1 MIKLKNR
8 KKNEIGIMISPMI
21 DMSFL
26 LLVFFIV
33 TTMNMSEVQTVPV
46 QLPAATQAQTQ
57 QESRF
62 NVAVREDGSLYLGTK
77 PITREALLAQALP
90 GLPVLRKVRWAFP
103 YAGRTVEIDLYPFW
117 SEQAILE
124 VELPSPQEVPLLPPE
139 IAVLREVTDDPDLKN
154 RALALEQA
162 RLQQGRG

>member
-33 TTMNMSEVQTVPV
+33 TTMNMSEVQTVSV

-77 PITREALLAQALP
+77 PITREALLARAKEAAAKDPQFSLVIY
-90 GLPVLRKVRWAFP
+90 GD
-103 YAGRTVEIDLYPFW
+103 GRTAY
-117 SEQAILE
+117 QTIL
-124 VELPSPQEVPLLPPE
+124 SLL
-139 IAVLREVTDDPDLKN
+139 DDCKAAGIV
-154 RALALEQA
+154 RVGLAAEKA
-162 RLQQGRG
+162 GAHGNP

>member
-8 KKNEIGIMISPMI
+8 KKNEIGIMIS
-21 DMSFL
+21 MSFL

-33 TTMNMSEVQTVPV
+33 TTMNMSEVQTVSV

-77 PITREALLAQALP
+77 PITREALLARAKEASAKDSQFSLVIY
-90 GLPVLRKVRWAFP
+90 GD
-103 YAGRTVEIDLYPFW
+103 GRTAY
-117 SEQAILE
+117 QTIL
-124 VELPSPQEVPLLPPE
+124 SLL
-139 IAVLREVTDDPDLKN
+139 DDCKAAGIV
-154 RALALEQA
+154 RVGLAAEKA
-162 RLQQGRG
+162 DAHGNP

>member
-77 PITREALLAQALP
+77 PITREALLAQAKQAAAKDPQFSGHLWGWQSCLSDHP
-90 GLPVLRKVRWAFP
+90 EP
-103 YAGRTVEIDLYPFW
+103 AGRLQSSRDRPGG
-117 SEQAILE
+117 AGG
-124 VELPSPQEVPLLPPE
+124 
-139 IAVLREVTDDPDLKN
+139 REGGCPWKSVTAAKDCWCPW
-154 RALALEQA
+154 
-162 RLQQGRG
+162 GPI

>member
-46 QLPAATQAQTQ
+46 QLPAATQAQ

-77 PITREALLAQALP
+77 PITREALLAQAKQAAAKDPQFSLVIYGDGRASYQTILSLLDDCKAAGIVRV
-90 GLPVLRKVRWAFP
+90 GLAAEKADAHGNL
-103 YAGRTVEIDLYPFW
+103 
-117 SEQAILE
+117 
-124 VELPSPQEVPLLPPE
+124 
-139 IAVLREVTDDPDLKN
+139 
-154 RALALEQA
+154 
-162 RLQQGRG
+162 

>member
-33 TTMNMSEVQTVPV
+33 TTMNMSEVQTVSV

-62 NVAVREDGSLYLGTK
+62 NVAVREDGSLYLGMK
-77 PITREALLAQALP
+77 PITREALLARAKEASAKDSQFSLVIY
-90 GLPVLRKVRWAFP
+90 GD
-103 YAGRTVEIDLYPFW
+103 GRTAY
-117 SEQAILE
+117 QTIL
-124 VELPSPQEVPLLPPE
+124 SLL
-139 IAVLREVTDDPDLKN
+139 DDCKAAGIV
-154 RALALEQA
+154 RVGLAAEKA
-162 RLQQGRG
+162 DAHGNP